1 MITRIKPL
9 AFVALSLA
17 CIGLTGCKPPAARA
31 EPPPPKVQVQ
41 HAVQLD
47 LVDYDQYH
55 GWLDAVA
62 TVEVRARVRG
72 HIQKVEFKDGQLVK
86 AGDVLFEIDPRP
98 FQADAERAKQQLRI
112 YKAQLVRAAT
122 EEKRLK
128 DLYAKGGA
136 ADKEVDIAV
145 AATESLKA
153 QIDAQTQEIQ
163 LKELDVEY
171 ARVTAPIAGRAS
183 RAMLT
188 AGNLVNAGGSE
199 QVLTSITT
207 IDPVYLYFY
216 VDERSLQRYQKVRA
230 ATQPRAQGIKE
241 LKIPLSF
248 GLETDEGYPRTGF
261 LDFADNRVDP
271 TTGTI
276 LVRGEVPNPDG
287 RLVSGSSVRVRIPV
301 TGDAQAV
308 ATVPDIAVLS
318 DQDRKYLL
326 LVDAKNIVQRRD
338 IRLGKLLDDGMRVV
352 LPAGGATPPLRPDD
366 WLIVEGLQAARINY
380 AADPVRPTTQPAKVA
395 SAQASPGEPVAQHR
409 GGDR

>member
-1 MITRIKPL
+1 MTARIQPL

-17 CIGLTGCKPPAARA
+17 CASLTGCKPAATRA
-31 EPPPPKVQVQ
+31 EPLPPKVMVQ
-41 HAVQLD
+41 EDVQQD

-72 HIQKVEFKDGQLVK
+72 HIQKVGFTDGQLVK
-86 AGDVLFEIDPRP
+86 AGDALFEIDPRP

-145 AATESLKA
+145 AATESLRA
-153 QIDAQTQEIQ
+153 QIDAQAQEIQ

-248 GLETDEGYPRTGF
+248 GLETDEGYPRKGF

-352 LPAGGATPPLRPDD
+352 LPAGGAAPPLRPDD

-395 SAQASPGEPVAQHR
+395 SAAASPGEPLAQHR